1 MFREPT
7 FLAIFAQKQYNYKIL
22 TMRILKYICCA
33 LLIGSASCGTSTD
46 KKPVEAILEQDSKS
60 DEALADGL
68 VIDEVINT
76 VYEKFVFGIDSNG
89 GDLTPETYFTA
100 NALKKL
106 QEDYD
111 FDCEDGPCYAYYALR
126 TEMQDSNPESDGAS
140 RIYSVEPVGDG
151 WYTVSY
157 SDMGWPGK
165 TRIKIVDGKI
175 DDYQRLK

>member
-68 VIDEVINT
+68 AIDEVINT

-89 GDLTPETYFTA
+89 GDLTPATYFTA

-126 TEMQDSNPESDGAS
+126 TEMQESNPESDVAS
-140 RIYSVEPVGDG
+140 RF
-151 WYTVSY
+151 
-157 SDMGWPGK
+157 
-165 TRIKIVDGKI
+165 
-175 DDYQRLK
+175 